1 MRNEGN
7 QLHEALEEL
16 IRIAREAKLPAEI
29 YHIKAGGKDN
39 WSKMDSVIR
48 RIERARQEG
57 LMITANMYPYIA
69 GATGLT
75 ASFPPSLQD
84 GGFGKL
90 RERLQDPA
98 IRKQMITAMKNKQL
112 AYENFYYGSGGAA
125 NVLLLGF
132 RQDSLKKFNGKTLAE
147 VAAIRG
153 TAPELTAMDLIIQD
167 SSRVEVAYFLM
178 SEENVAKLVSIPWI
192 SFGSDEGS
200 YATEGVFLK
209 SSTHPRAYGTF
220 ARVLGK
226 YVREEKR
233 LSLPEAIRKLTHL
246 PASNLKLDRRGVLKP
261 GYFADI
267 VVFDPNNIT
276 DLATFAKPHQYAR
289 GVQYVWV
296 NGTMTLAKGEHTGA
310 KSGRFLKR
318 QRSMDNNHQ

>member
-1 MRNEGN
+1 
-7 QLHEALEEL
+7 
-16 IRIAREAKLPAEI
+16 
-29 YHIKAGGKDN
+29 
-39 WSKMDSVIR
+39 
-48 RIERARQEG
+48 
-57 LMITANMYPYIA
+57 
-69 GATGLT
+69 
-75 ASFPPSLQD
+75 
-84 GGFGKL
+84 
-90 RERLQDPA
+90 
-98 IRKQMITAMKNKQL
+98 MKNKQL

-246 PASNLKLDRRGVLKP
+246 PASNLTLDRRGALKP

-267 VVFDPNNIT
+267 VIFDPNSIT

-296 NGTMTLAKGEHTGA
+296 NGTMTLANGEHTGA
-310 KSGRFLKR
+310 KSGRFVKR
-318 QRSMDNNHQ
+318 QGSMANVHE